1 MENKTYFIS
10 NQTTDLNTNIY
21 RYMDILE
28 LMSILTG
35 TFSVRQ
41 KGSWSDK
48 RESGNFFD
56 GMYLSVVNEP
66 VDKEK
71 MKAQRN
77 LYESMK
83 ESKDMFT
90 SCWTLNNIESMLM
103 WCAYTTK
110 SHGVLI
116 ETTVGKFI
124 ESLNLPSYSVMRGA
138 VQYKNS
144 LQGME
149 LYEALFTKEEY
160 YKDEREFRFYFE
172 PNSKGKFQINPQIMI
187 SKVILNPFLDTANS
201 KKVKNFLLHS
211 YQFLDKK
218 IYNSKI
224 TLNN

>member
-35 TFSVRQ
+35 TFSVHQ

-48 RESGNFFD
+48 RESGNPFD
-56 GMYLSVVNEP
+56 GMYLSVANEP

-71 MKAQRN
+71 MKAQWN
-77 LYESMK
+77 LYEGMK
-83 ESKDMFT
+83 ESKDMLT
-90 SCWTLNNIESMLM
+90 SCWTLNSIESMLM

-110 SHGVLI
+110 GHGVLI

-124 ESLNLPSYSVMRGA
+124 ESLNLPNYSVMCGS
-138 VQYKNS
+138 VEYKNS
-144 LQGME
+144 LQRIK

-172 PNSKGKFQINPQIMI
+172 PNYKGKFQINPQVMI
-187 SKVILNPFLDTANS
+187 SKVILNPFLGTANS
-201 KKVKNFLLHS
+201 KKVKNLLLNS